1 MAIAANS
8 LLRAPNQNAVLSGV
22 VDVFERVL
30 AIGLF
35 LFLWVRL
42 SNRIYAGDPI
52 YQAIIVVELTIL
64 FFVIFRKLASTLS
77 LSRRDWFV
85 AGLGT
90 CLPTLVVPGSHAP
103 LVPEMISQFLIVV
116 GFVIQL
122 HGKLVLNRSFGIIA
136 ANRGVKTAGPYVLVR
151 HPIYFG
157 YTITHVGCV
166 LYAPH
171 WWNASV
177 YIATLVFQ
185 ILRIAAEE
193 RLLLN
198 DSAYSEYSARVRYR
212 LIPGVF

>member
-1 MAIAANS
+1 MAIAANA
-8 LLRAPNQNAVLSGV
+8 LQRASNQNAVLSGV

-35 LFLWVRL
+35 LFLWMRL
-42 SNRIYAGDPI
+42 SSGIYAGDRI

-64 FFVIFRKLASTLS
+64 FFVVFRKLASTLS

-90 CLPTLVVPGSHAP
+90 CLPTLVVPGTHAP
-103 LVPEMISQFLIVV
+103 LVPEMISQFLIVA

-151 HPIYFG
+151 HPIYLG
-157 YTITHVGCV
+157 YTITHVGFV

-177 YIATLVFQ
+177 YIVTLIFQ
-185 ILRIAAEE
+185 ILRIVAEE

-198 DSAYSEYSARVRYR
+198 DFAYSEYSHRVRYR

>member
-8 LLRAPNQNAVLSGV
+8 LLRGSNQNAVLSGV
-22 VDVFERVL
+22 VDIFERVV

-35 LFLWVRL
+35 LFLWMRL
-42 SNRIYAGDPI
+42 SSHIYAGEYV

-64 FFVIFRKLASTLS
+64 FFVIFRKLATTLS

-90 CLPTLVVPGSHAP
+90 CLPTLVLPGSHGP
-103 LVPEMISQFLIVV
+103 VVPEMISQFLIVA

-136 ANRGVKTAGPYVLVR
+136 ANRGIKTAGPYVVVR
-151 HPIYFG
+151 HPIYLG
-157 YTITHVGCV
+157 YTMTHVGFV

-177 YIATLVFQ
+177 YIATLIFQ
-185 ILRIAAEE
+185 VLRIVAEE
-193 RLLLN
+193 RLLLD
-198 DSAYSEYSARVRYR
+198 DSAYSEYSARIRYR